1 MKIIRLLV
9 LSLVCVFCGQVQAAD
24 NIITMF
30 GKDVNGYNQPRY
42 YKSSTRYDWLD
53 RFDIV
58 AISDPDNF
66 PWSSAEQGS
75 VFVKIFEDLAQK
87 EHIVVVFYY
96 PGEGYEQSV
105 DDFEKGKVKFMTKT
119 NAVFGT
125 YYENIPYSKNEYIYP
140 AFFENNIH
148 IITSARNNIAVKTKE
163 DLKNFK
169 GVYSADDRFSSFVLK
184 DFKSLGIKEAKDYP
198 EAYRQLLSGEA
209 DYVVGTYYPSQI
221 ELYKLGIR
229 DYVVYSKAPVWKMPM
244 FIRAMPGL
252 AEHPRME
259 YLKKYLRSSR
269 YKKVRDEA
277 LQELLDIYREN
288 TKGIV
293 PPTYVNTAPDKQE
306 PAEDTPAAGKNTDTL
321 IPDSAMPLSVNE
333 KK

>member
-9 LSLVCVFCGQVQAAD
+9 LSLLCVFCGQVQAAD

-140 AFFENNIH
+140 AF
-148 IITSARNNIAVKTKE
+148 
-163 DLKNFK
+163 LK
-169 GVYSADDRFSSFVLK
+169 
-184 DFKSLGIKEAKDYP
+184 
-198 EAYRQLLSGEA
+198 
-209 DYVVGTYYPSQI
+209 
-221 ELYKLGIR
+221 
-229 DYVVYSKAPVWKMPM
+229 
-244 FIRAMPGL
+244 
-252 AEHPRME
+252 
-259 YLKKYLRSSR
+259 
-269 YKKVRDEA
+269 
-277 LQELLDIYREN
+277 
-288 TKGIV
+288 
-293 PPTYVNTAPDKQE
+293 
-306 PAEDTPAAGKNTDTL
+306 
-321 IPDSAMPLSVNE
+321 
-333 KK
+333 